1 MRTLLSIYSVGFFI
15 FFAFF
20 IPSQLDAFPEEKK
33 AFKDISTK
41 KPIII
46 YSDTLELDQQ
56 KRTIVFSGSIQA
68 RSEDMEVECH
78 EMIVHYLDNP
88 AKNQSN
94 VDYNV
99 RIGKI
104 IAIGDVIIK
113 LNAGGKALAG
123 KAVFYQDEQKVVLT
137 ENPSIQQGPDFVEGD
152 QITMFLNENRS
163 IIEGGKRKRVKA
175 TIFPKEEKGE

>member
-1 MRTLLSIYSVGFFI
+1 MRTLISICFVGFFI
-15 FFAFF
+15 LFAFSM
-20 IPSQLDAFPEEKK
+20 PGWLDAFPEEKK
-33 AFKDISTK
+33 AFKDGSAE
-41 KPIII
+41 KPIVI

-56 KRTIVFSGSIQA
+56 KKIIVFSGAVQA
-68 RSEDMEVECH
+68 KSEDMEVECH
-78 EMIVHYLDNP
+78 EMIVYYLDDP
-88 AKNQSN
+88 AKNKSN
-94 VDYNV
+94 VDYDF

-104 IAIGDVIIK
+104 IASGDVIIK
-113 LNAGGKALAG
+113 PSAGGKALAG

-175 TIFPKEEKGE
+175 TIFPKEEKGK